1 MRRSLLPSTTLWF
14 VLVALVGSACSSG
27 QPFPAVIGTPDDVST
42 GPAVTGTVSGTALPG
57 MPPVQ
62 DPRDIYAAD
71 RPNLLSPV
79 VANFPTLVYVPNSG
93 SNTVDVIDP
102 KTMKVV
108 SHFPVGKQPQHVVP
122 SYDLKM
128 LYATDDLSND
138 LPHRSGDGETRCTDP
153 GRRPLQPL
161 LHARRPLRDRRGRAH
176 AAPGL
181 PRPPHHGDPK
191 SPRGV
196 L

>member
-14 VLVALVGSACSSG
+14 VLVALLGSACSSG
-27 QPFPAVIGTPDDVST
+27 QPFPEVINPPDDVAT

-79 VANFPTLVYVPNSG
+79 VANFPTLVYVPNSE

-122 SYDLKM
+122 
-128 LYATDDLSND
+128 T
-138 LPHRSGDGETRCTDP
+138 
-153 GRRPLQPL
+153 
-161 LHARRPLRDRRGRAH
+161 
-176 AAPGL
+176 
-181 PRPPHHGDPK
+181 
-191 SPRGV
+191 
-196 L
+196 